1 MQDVGSALL
10 VVIAALSMLTFGG
23 VVAIFV
29 QGVWREG
36 EYRSRA
42 ERLAV
47 ELDELRLSWEQ
58 LELDNAKLRRTVA
71 ALLRLNEYFER
82 RDGEPMFGRGLVER
96 LADVLTPDPHMPD
109 EQGMTTKD
117 PSTSGKVVSFAEE
130 VARLQAAQA
139 KN

>member
-36 EYRSRA
+36 AYRSRA

-58 LELDNAKLRRTVA
+58 IELDNAKLRRTVA

-96 LADVLTPDPHMPD
+96 LAEHQ
-109 EQGMTTKD
+109 QGMTTKD